1 MRRKRKIIAYLLSMA
16 LMLTSLPVQL
26 FSQTTNDL
34 PLPMS
39 TLVDTQTT
47 TPGAIQINPN
57 KYIGD
62 GYEVEFKVTNQW
74 TGAFNGEF
82 VLTNTSDK
90 PLENWTLTFDFEHEI
105 TNIWGAQII
114 SHEGNAYII
123 KNATYNQD
131 IAIGESVTIGFSAN
145 WDDEIKV
152 PESYDLLIVKQE
164 VGDTDYT
171 IDFKVT
177 GDWGQAFNGE
187 ISITN
192 NTEKAIEDWTLEFD
206 FDREITSFWTASIEE
221 HKDEHYVI
229 KNAGYN
235 ANIGP
240 GQTIILGFAG
250 NPGNV
255 DNEPVNYVLN
265 QLGQEID
272 DEEDTDKD
280 GLPDFYE
287 KLLGTNYSKADSDGD
302 GLSDGYEYLWCKT
315 DPLLADSDGD
325 EILDLDEDLDEDGLN
340 NLEEYKLH
348 TNPLER
354 DTDYDGLT
362 DYDEINETLTNP
374 ILYDTDEDGL
384 SDGDEVELG
393 LDPNNR
399 TTHDGILD
407 SEYCIEQHIDEETL
421 AEINEENSIYSME
434 VDIVAVG
441 NAKKQLVANES
452 DMATAIENNR
462 AVVGKVVSLVYSQ
475 KVDSAKLRFKLK
487 DDYLNNMDSMF
498 EDEVFQS
505 IERYQVFRFDKDK
518 NLLYPIETEFSS
530 TENTLTA
537 NVTQL
542 GDYCIIDM
550 EAWLFDLGILE
561 DYSKESR
568 AIECFVAQASE
579 EDELGFTNNEVI
591 EYIDITNEE
600 LEDILGADNEN
611 NERMLFSLSKQ
622 VQINKQADLV
632 FIVDTTGSMSGY
644 IASVKSQIANV
655 INYLREQN
663 ITLHVAFIEYR
674 DITCDGIDSTK
685 LKSVNGKAWLNN
697 SSDMINV
704 LQQFEVNGGG
714 DWAETPIEGL
724 AMATELDYR
733 SEAHK
738 FVVLVTDAGYK
749 VNNSHGITSLSEIA
763 EKLQANGIYTCVAG
777 ASSEYNALYTQTG
790 GIGLNISNFTTDL
803 DEFIM
808 STMMNK
814 KGDTYLDSI
823 DLMPG
828 TLIAPLAKDSSIDS
842 DRDTIPDCEEVDWE
856 YITIE
861 DNEINVITLGELLD
875 KLKDTNSSILGRFSE
890 LLSNKQ
896 RETLVRTSYSRD
908 VVAREQNEI
917 MGMGV
922 LMAGRKNG
930 TSALKIDSDG
940 DTFIDCDDPRMG
952 DDKADRFNGVDF
964 CICSQKDGI
973 DNTYF
978 KVNSAQ
984 EVIRDKSLRNRDEFR
999 FVWTGKAYKI
1009 YSVKNPNMVLSCN
1022 GDFVE
1027 ISKEKIND
1035 SAQLWQIIPQKYS
1048 YAYMMK
1054 SLYNGSSLP
1063 RGGKYVDSEYTD
1075 SELIYLDED
1084 AYNTSNI
1091 YLSDA
1096 NAAAEWL
1103 TFDQIVYR
1111 VKNGTINTDLVEA
1124 FNRYY
1129 ANKGT
1134 LKGYNTFINGKDL
1147 IQQQGKEPFNRIY
1160 LGNRDMGYNGC
1171 EVIATYNALLL
1182 KNQDV
1187 DILKLACEFEANALI
1202 INPGDK
1208 GGFGSESAKIDG
1220 CLDHY
1225 NISYVET
1232 KSKEKMYEE
1241 LVFNDKVVILSY
1253 WHESMEDGIHT
1264 VAMKYNPTTS
1274 KITVYN
1280 WKGTADVSSID
1291 DVTNRVIRAYCI
1303 G

>member
-1 MRRKRKIIAYLLSMA
+1 M
-16 LMLTSLPVQL
+16 
-26 FSQTTNDL
+26 
-34 PLPMS
+34 
-39 TLVDTQTT
+39 
-47 TPGAIQINPN
+47 
-57 KYIGD
+57 
-62 GYEVEFKVTNQW
+62 
-74 TGAFNGEF
+74 
-82 VLTNTSDK
+82 
-90 PLENWTLTFDFEHEI
+90 
-105 TNIWGAQII
+105 
-114 SHEGNAYII
+114 
-123 KNATYNQD
+123 
-131 IAIGESVTIGFSAN
+131 
-145 WDDEIKV
+145 
-152 PESYDLLIVKQE
+152 
-164 VGDTDYT
+164 
-171 IDFKVT
+171 
-177 GDWGQAFNGE
+177 
-187 ISITN
+187 
-192 NTEKAIEDWTLEFD
+192 
-206 FDREITSFWTASIEE
+206 
-221 HKDEHYVI
+221 
-229 KNAGYN
+229 
-235 ANIGP
+235 
-240 GQTIILGFAG
+240 
-250 NPGNV
+250 
-255 DNEPVNYVLN
+255 LN

-325 EILDLDEDLDEDGLN
+325 EILDLDEDGLN

-475 KVDSAKLRFKLK
+475 KVDSAKLQFKLK

-611 NERMLFSLSKQ
+611 NERMLLSLSKQ

-632 FIVDTTGSMSGY
+632 FIVDTTGSMSSY

-861 DNEINVITLGELLD
+861 DNEINVINLGELLD

-896 RETLVRTSYSRD
+896 RETLVRTSYSSD

-1111 VKNGTINTDLVEA
+1111 VKNGSDTKTYIDAYNNYLK
-1124 FNRYY
+1124 
-1129 ANKGT
+1129 NKQALDKDQSFKNGIDI
-1134 LKGYNTFINGKDL
+1134 INGQDTS
-1147 IQQQGKEPFNRIY
+1147 PFNRLY
-1160 LGNRDMGYNGC
+1160 LGNYNMGYNGC
-1171 EVIATYNALLL
+1171 EVIGTYNALLIL
-1182 KNQDV
+1182 NKKPDL
-1187 DILKLACEFEANALI
+1187 LKLACEYEANGLMF
-1202 INPGDK
+1202 NLDT
-1208 GGFGSESAKIDG
+1208 GGFGVESKKIRE
-1220 CLDHY
+1220 CLDNY
-1225 NISYVET
+1225 MVSYEET
-1232 KSKEKMYEE
+1232 KSVQEIDQALLNNKTII
-1241 LVFNDKVVILSY
+1241 VSY
-1253 WHESMEDGIHT
+1253 WTVSPLTSSIHT
-1264 VAMKYNPTTS
+1264 VALNYNFS
-1274 KITVYN
+1274 NAKVEVYN
-1280 WKGTADVSSID
+1280 LGS
-1291 DVTNRVIRAYCI
+1291 TNKRVYSYDSLQQMMQLNDYGNLIRGYI
-1303 G
+1303 LTK